1 MHRNY
6 LLYFDVAFYDL
17 VVYTCTFDFF
27 DAFLDEGIPV
37 EGDGEGEGFA
47 FPVLVGE
54 EVEVFGVLVTG
65 EGVAAAA
72 GGEGGPVVEEREVGV
87 VEDLDHFLVF
97 GVVGDGGVA
106 VGDGR
111 TGDELP
117 GAGEVD
123 LIGFAGDGE
132 E

>member
-1 MHRNY
+1 M
-6 LLYFDVAFYDL
+6 
-17 VVYTCTFDFF
+17 VYACAFDFF
-27 DAFLDEGIPV
+27 DAFLDEGIAV
-37 EGDGEGEGFA
+37 EGDGEVEGFA

-54 EVEVFGVLVTG
+54 EVEVLGVLVTG

-72 GGEGGPVVEEREVGV
+72 GGEGGAVVEEGEVGG

-106 VGDGR
+106 VGDGG
-111 TGDELP
+111 TGDEFP

-123 LIGFAGDGE
+123 GFLFT
-132 E
+132 